1 MVCSEEI
8 LQNLDS
14 TKHEKK
20 LDRRKRDTTNENK
33 TERNIQDKPKNSDQK
48 SESSEKK
55 EVKISSSIDDVSE
68 VLDESESNDDVQRR
82 TRQLRPSL
90 LSNNPWK
97 HQQHSDGSSSAYSR
111 AFDYPVV
118 GSLKS
123 SNNHHNYPTATAGL
137 LYKSDGRFYPTNP
150 LKSSSSNNDF
160 KPVISTYS
168 GNSDRNKYFLQNFHS
183 PPHHISELEL
193 NNDKDR
199 PKYKQSSKIAGHTS
213 SSLFPLTYTNDAR
226 PSKDK
231 YEPHESHDNN
241 YSYFLFGKNSEGN
254 TDISAN
260 INGGNNNNNNKKKT
274 DSKAFNYQV
283 TNSQLSS
290 SSAQKKPFVSF
301 GGFFNNNQDSFQA
314 KPVIKQSS
322 AAVTKTD
329 TVNFTPIKS
338 IPKSSSSNNNYNSN
352 KNQSFVVYKPPSSS
366 KNNEDKIFRTSTIG
380 YEFNNQPFVS
390 STPKVF
396 FAYSTPNQ
404 IFNFD
409 KFIAGIRESQKHNE
423 NNENLRS
430 NSSSS
435 LSSTSALLNF
445 PKKSN
450 KGESSAFIYTAP
462 TTSTSIFTPSTTESP
477 DEYYYDDDD
486 DEETTLNNPP
496 TSNHHQHHQ
505 QVLNNYKEIP
515 KTQYQS
521 FGGPINNKHKQPS
534 LQSNLANTDDYYYDY
549 SEYDYDEEEI
559 LPPPANKSK
568 YTPMTETMAPR
579 PLNIT
584 TLRPFHVSGRTF
596 TTSAPPVS
604 TESLIPSIIKFPED
618 VFQSIPSF
626 NSQKSKNSKTELK
639 TTTPKSSSL
648 TTSSKYRTTPKSIVS
663 NNKSTDKPTTTKRKT
678 YTSRP
683 INRGNSKFK
692 TSTKRPDRTRL
703 DIDDKLY
710 NRYNRYKYII
720 RKKNY

>member
-1 MVCSEEI
+1 MGIFVFSDEET

-14 TKHEKK
+14 TKHEK

-48 SESSEKK
+48 SESSEILTSLD
-55 EVKISSSIDDVSE
+55 ETSE
-68 VLDESESNDDVQRR
+68 VLEESENNEDVQRR

-97 HQQHSDGSSSAYSR
+97 QSDGSSYR
-111 AFDYPVV
+111 TFDYPG

-123 SNNHHNYPTATAGL
+123 LNNHNYPTATSGL

-150 LKSSSSNNDF
+150 LKSSSSSSNDF

-168 GNSDRNKYFLQNFHS
+168 GNSDRNKYFQNFHS
-183 PPHHISELEL
+183 IPSELEF
-193 NNDKDR
+193 NDKDR
-199 PKYKQSSKIAGHTS
+199 QLAPKYKQSSKIAGHTS
-213 SSLFPLTYTNDAR
+213 SSLFPLTYSNDAR
-226 PSKDK
+226 PSSKDK
-231 YEPHESHDNN
+231 FEPHDSHDSN
-241 YSYFLFGKNSEGN
+241 YSYFLFGKNEGSDN
-254 TDISAN
+254 SGNSN
-260 INGGNNNNNNKKKT
+260 INNKKKT

-283 TNSQLSS
+283 TNSQS

-314 KPVIKQSS
+314 KPVVKQSS
-322 AAVTKTD
+322 SALTKAEI
-329 TVNFTPIKS
+329 VNFSPPIKS
-338 IPKSSSSNNNYNSN
+338 IPKSNNYNN
-352 KNQSFVVYKPPSSS
+352 PKNHH
-366 KNNEDKIFRTSTIG
+366 KNDDKIFRTSTVG
-380 YEFNNQPFVS
+380 YEFNQPFVS
-390 STPKVF
+390 STPKVY

-404 IFNFD
+404 IFSFD
-409 KFIAGIRESQKHNE
+409 KFIAGIRESQKNDD
-423 NNENLRS
+423 NLRV
-430 NSSSS
+430 NSS
-435 LSSTSALLNF
+435 LINF
-445 PKKSN
+445 PKKSSN
-450 KGESSAFIYTAP
+450 KLESAAFIYTAP
-462 TTSTSIFTPSTTESP
+462 TSTTTTESP
-477 DEYYYDDDD
+477 DEYYYDDEE
-486 DEETTLNNPP
+486 EETAVNSPVNKEISKTHYQIGNNNGGGGGGSS
-496 TSNHHQHHQ
+496 TKHQH
-505 QVLNNYKEIP
+505 K
-515 KTQYQS
+515 
-521 FGGPINNKHKQPS
+521 PS

-618 VFQSIPSF
+618 VFHSIPSF

-639 TTTPKSSSL
+639 TTTAKSPV
-648 TTSSKYRTTPKSIVS
+648 TTTKYRSTPKSVV
-663 NNKSTDKPTTTKRKT
+663 KSAKTTEKPTTKRKT

-683 INRGNSKFK
+683 NRGNSKFK
-692 TSTKRPDRTRL
+692 TSTKRPSDRTRL

-710 NRYNRYKYII
+710 NRYNRH
-720 RKKNY
+720 N

>member
-1 MVCSEEI
+1 MCSDEI

-14 TKHEKK
+14 TKHEK

-33 TERNIQDKPKNSDQK
+33 TELNIQDKPKNSDQK
-48 SESSEKK
+48 SESSEKI
-55 EVKISSSIDDVSE
+55 EKIIKSSADEVSE
-68 VLDESESNDDVQRR
+68 VLDESENNDDVQRR

-97 HQQHSDGSSSAYSR
+97 QHTDGSSYSR

-123 SNNHHNYPTATAGL
+123 SLNNHNYPTATSGL

-150 LKSSSSNNDF
+150 LKSSSNDF

-168 GNSDRNKYFLQNFHS
+168 GNSDRNKYFQNFHS
-183 PPHHISELEL
+183 PHHSELEL
-193 NNDKDR
+193 NDKDSR
-199 PKYKQSSKIAGHTS
+199 QQLAPKYKQSSKIAGHTS

-226 PSKDK
+226 PLKDK

-241 YSYFLFGKNSEGN
+241 YSYFLFGKNEGN
-254 TDISAN
+254 NADISAN
-260 INGGNNNNNNKKKT
+260 IGGNNKKKT

-283 TNSQLSS
+283 ANSQLSSSS

-322 AAVTKTD
+322 AVTKTD

-338 IPKSSSSNNNYNSN
+338 IPKSSSNYNS
-352 KNQSFVVYKPPSSS
+352 KNQSFVVYKPS
-366 KNNEDKIFRTSTIG
+366 KNEDKIFRTSTIG
-380 YEFNNQPFVS
+380 YEFNQPFVS
-390 STPKVF
+390 STPKVY

-409 KFIAGIRESQKHNE
+409 KFIAGIRESQKS
-423 NNENLRS
+423 NNENHNDNLRLNTS
-430 NSSSS
+430 
-435 LSSTSALLNF
+435 SALLNF
-445 PKKSN
+445 PKKTN
-450 KGESSAFIYTAP
+450 KGESSAFIYTSP
-462 TTSTSIFTPSTTESP
+462 TTSTPIYPPSTTESP
-477 DEYYYDDDD
+477 DEYYYDDE
-486 DEETTLNNPP
+486 DEETSLHNPP
-496 TSNHHQHHQ
+496 TIVNSH
-505 QVLNNYKEIP
+505 KEIP

-639 TTTPKSSSL
+639 TTTQKSSL
-648 TTSSKYRTTPKSIVS
+648 TTTKYRTTPKSVIKNNS
-663 NNKSTDKPTTTKRKT
+663 NKSTDKPTTTKRKT
-678 YTSRP
+678 FTSRP

-710 NRYNRYKYII
+710 NRYNIDTNEKIEC
-720 RKKNY
+720 